1 MNLTTEIPIDVLRE
15 VAEWMDL
22 QRPVWGRFM
31 EVVDEYP
38 KEEGAK

>member
-1 MNLTTEIPIDVLRE
+1 MRNPGGYR
-15 VAEWMDL
+15 WWDL